1 MAAFFQDLQYAART
15 LMKARSAAGVAILAL
30 ALGIGVNVSAFI
42 AVNGIILH
50 PLPFPN
56 LDRIVSIWEDNPRVR
71 LNRTAS
77 AAADFLDLQTQ
88 AHSFQYLAACR
99 SLLATVRNGSASETV
114 RLAQVSPA
122 FFDVLSGK
130 AALGRI
136 PRGAAHAIVVSDSFW
151 KTRLASSPEVIG
163 RTLNLAQG
171 SFTITGVMPDNF
183 DYPLGTEVWS
193 PLVLTPAEAQQ
204 RSVHDLLL
212 LGLLK
217 PGVAASQANSEA
229 AAIAARLASEH
240 PATNRDR
247 SFDVIPLRE
256 FSEGVTNRFL
266 SVILSTAG
274 FVLLLACANIGNLQ
288 LARAAG
294 RRKEIAVRAALGAG
308 RFQIARHLL
317 AESLLLSIAAGGLGV
332 ILADWNNVYSKQN
345 IPAIAMRIVPGL
357 RTMRVDPSVLVF
369 AFLVSIL
376 AGVLCSLPAIF
387 ELSRRAIRTNLIESL
402 RERISPS
409 SQQSSGIFRS
419 ALVVSELAL
428 ALVLL
433 IGAGLMVKTFDRL
446 LALNQGFDPKNL
458 LTAQVSLP
466 VPEYTDP
473 AGRLAYYDRALEAL
487 LQIPGVSSSAVSSN
501 QGTPPHFAIE
511 GRPDLLPGDPLPS
524 IIAISSRYLESLRI
538 PLLEGRAIAPAD
550 RSSSPLT
557 VVLSK
562 TFAHYYWPNSNP
574 IGHRIKFAAS
584 QDWLTVVGVSGD
596 VISDWFNGKPSNR
609 AYVSYAQFVPS
620 SAEFAA
626 RTGGDPLALIPA
638 ARAQLQSLAPA
649 VPLVDFRT
657 MERAMAEERSG
668 VHAAATTMTSYA
680 IIALLLAITGIYAVV
695 SYLVSM
701 RTHDIGVHIALGATR
716 LRVLKMMM
724 RQTGALILV
733 GLACGLTLSLVLT
746 RLMAHVLFDVVQLN
760 PRVWIALTA
769 SLLASALLAA
779 YLPALRAT
787 RIDPIAALR
796 NE

>member
-15 LMKARSAAGVAILAL
+15 LMKARSAAGIAILAL

-56 LDRIVSIWEDNPRVR
+56 LDRIVTIWEDNPRVR
-71 LNRTAS
+71 LDRTAS
-77 AAADFLDLQTQ
+77 ATANFLDLQIQ
-88 AHSFQYLAACR
+88 ARSFQYLAACR
-99 SLLATVRNGSASETV
+99 SLLATLRTGSASETV

-136 PRGAAHAIVVSDSFW
+136 PRGESHAIVVSDSFW
-151 KTRLASSPEVIG
+151 KTRLASSQEVIG

-171 SFTITGVMPDNF
+171 SFTIAGVMPDNF

-193 PLVLTPAEAQQ
+193 PLLLTPAEGQQ

-217 PGVAASQANSEA
+217 PGVAVSQANSEA

-317 AESLLLSIAAGGLGV
+317 AESLLLSIAAGCLGV
-332 ILADWNNVYSKQN
+332 VLADWNNVYSKQN

-357 RTMRVDPSVLVF
+357 RTMRVEPSVLVF

-387 ELSRRAIRTNLIESL
+387 ELSRRATRLNLIDSL

-458 LTAQVSLP
+458 ITAQVSLP
-466 VPEYTDP
+466 VPEYADP

-501 QGTPPHFAIE
+501 QGNPPHFAIE
-511 GRPDLLPGDPLPS
+511 GRPDLRPSDPLPS
-524 IIAISSRYLESLRI
+524 IIAISSRYLESLGI

-562 TFAHYYWPNSNP
+562 TFAHHYWPNSNP
-574 IGHRIKFAAS
+574 IGHRVKFAAS
-584 QDWLTVVGVSGD
+584 QDWLTVVGVSDD

-620 SAEFAA
+620 SAEFIA
-626 RTGGDPLALIPA
+626 RTSGDPLALIPA
-638 ARAQLQSLAPA
+638 ARAQLQSIAPT
-649 VPLVDFRT
+649 VPLFDFKT
-657 MERAMAEERSG
+657 MEQAMAEERSG

-701 RTHDIGVHIALGATR
+701 RTRDIGVHMALGATR

-724 RQTGALILV
+724 RQTGVLIFV
-733 GLACGLTLSLVLT
+733 GLACGIALSLVLT

-760 PRVWIALTA
+760 PQVWIALTA
-769 SLLASALLAA
+769 SLLAAALLAA

>member
-1 MAAFFQDLQYAART
+1 MSVFFRDLQYAART
-15 LMKARSAAGVAILAL
+15 LLKARSAAGIAILAL
-30 ALGIGVNVSAFI
+30 ALGLGVNVSAFI

-56 LDRIVSIWEDNPRVR
+56 LDRVVTIWENNPKVR
-71 LNRTAS
+71 LDRTAS
-77 AAADFLDLQTQ
+77 AAANFLDLQTQ
-88 AHSFQYLAACR
+88 ARSFQYLAACR
-99 SLLATVRNGSASETV
+99 SLLATVRNGTDSETV
-114 RLAQVSPA
+114 RLAQISPA
-122 FFDVLSGK
+122 FFDVLSAK

-136 PRGAAHAIVVSDSFW
+136 PRSEARSLVISDSFW
-151 KTRLASSPEVIG
+151 KTRLASSPDAVG
-163 RTLNLAQG
+163 RVLHLAQG
-171 SFTITGVMPDNF
+171 AFTIAAVMPDNF

-193 PLVLTPAEAQQ
+193 PLLLTPADGQQ
-204 RSVHDLLL
+204 RSVHNLSL
-212 LGLLK
+212 LGLLR
-217 PGVAASQANSEA
+217 PGVLASQANSEA

-294 RRKEIAVRAALGAG
+294 RRKEIAVRAALGAS

-317 AESLLLSIAAGGLGV
+317 AESLLLSIAAGFLGV
-332 ILADWNNVYSKQN
+332 LLADWNNVYSKQN

-357 RTMRVDPSVLVF
+357 RTMRLDPTVLVF

-376 AGVLCSLPAIF
+376 AGVLCGLPAIF
-387 ELSRRAIRTNLIESL
+387 ELSRRATRLSLIDSL
-402 RERISPS
+402 KERISGS

-433 IGAGLMVKTFDRL
+433 IGAGLMVQTFDRL

-458 LTAQVSLP
+458 ITAQVSLP
-466 VPEYTDP
+466 LPEYTEP
-473 AGRLAYYDRALEAL
+473 ASRLAYYDRVLAAL
-487 LQIPGVSSSAVSSN
+487 LQIPGIGSSAISSN
-501 QGTPPHFAIE
+501 QGPPRHFAIE
-511 GRPDLLPGDPLPS
+511 GRPDLRPGEPLPS
-524 IIAISSRYLESLRI
+524 VVAVSPLYLELLRI
-538 PLLEGRAIAPAD
+538 PLLQGRGISSAD
-550 RSSSPLT
+550 HSSTSLT

-562 TFAHYYWPNSNP
+562 TFAHYYWPDASP
-574 IGHRIKFAAS
+574 IGHRIKFTDS
-584 QDWLTVVGVSGD
+584 EDWLTVVGVSAD

-609 AYVSYAQFVPS
+609 AYVSYAQLVPS
-620 SAEFAA
+620 SAEVVA
-626 RTGGDPLALIPA
+626 RTSGDPVALIPA
-638 ARAQLQSLAPA
+638 VRTQLQLLAPT
-649 VPLVDFRT
+649 VPLFDFKT
-657 MERAMAEERSG
+657 MQQAMADERSG

-680 IIALLLAITGIYAVV
+680 IIALLLAVTGIYAVV

-716 LRVLKMMM
+716 LSVLKMMM
-724 RQTGALILV
+724 RQTGALIFL
-733 GLACGLTLSLVLT
+733 GLGCGIALSLVLT
-746 RLMAHVLFDVVQLN
+746 RIMAHVLFDVVQLN
-760 PRVWIALTA
+760 PQVWIGLTA
-769 SLLASALLAA
+769 ILLAAALLAA